1 MSDSAAISAETLLEV
16 ARHRARLH
24 PEKLAFDYCRF
35 SPDGEKHTQL
45 TYRELDVKARAIA
58 ATLQREG
65 VAGGRVL
72 VLCPSGVDF
81 VASFFGCI
89 YAGAAAIP
97 VHPPVRSRVVGRVA
111 SILRDVDASFVLAT
125 AASQSDLKSAVD
137 DLAEG
142 NSLRWCAVDDVSD

>member
-1 MSDSAAISAETLLEV
+1 MSGSAAFSAQTLLDV
-16 ARHRARLH
+16 ARHRAQLH

-35 SPDGEKHTQL
+35 PPDGEQHTQL
-45 TYRELDVKARAIA
+45 TYLELDAKARAIA

-65 VAGGRVL
+65 MAGERVL

-81 VASFFGCI
+81 VAAFFGCI

-111 SILRDVDASFVLAT
+111 SILR
-125 AASQSDLKSAVD
+125 AV
-137 DLAEG
+137 
-142 NSLRWCAVDDVSD
+142 

>member
-1 MSDSAAISAETLLEV
+1 MSGSSAFSAQTLMDV

-35 SPDGEKHTQL
+35 SVDGEHHSQL
-45 TYRELDVKARAIA
+45 TYLELDVKARAVA

-65 VAGGRVL
+65 AAGGRVL

-81 VASFFGCI
+81 VAAFFGCV

-111 SILRDVDASFVLAT
+111 SILRDVDAGFVLAT
-125 AASQSDLKSAVD
+125 AASQTDLKSAVD
-137 DLAEG
+137 DLADG
-142 NSLRWCAVDDVSD
+142 NSL